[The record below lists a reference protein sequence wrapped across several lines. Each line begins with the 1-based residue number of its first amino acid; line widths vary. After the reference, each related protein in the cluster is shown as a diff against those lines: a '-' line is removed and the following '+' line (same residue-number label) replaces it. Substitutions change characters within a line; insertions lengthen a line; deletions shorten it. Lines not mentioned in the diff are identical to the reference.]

1 MEREVSERIA
11 LLERRTKETTI
22 DLNVNLDG
30 TGKSDIKTSIP
41 FLDHLLY
48 SFATYSNI
56 DIQLIADSKDKIEHH
71 LIEDIGIVLGQAIN
85 KALGKRERITR
96 FGHALIPMDE
106 SLSKVAIDLII
117 RPYYHIDLKLE
128 REYIENVSKEDI
140 LHFIQSFVSN
150 LNCCIHII
158 VEYGTNDHHKLES
171 VIKAFSIALK
181 IAMRIDSKNKEMPT
195 TKGMMW

>member
-1 MEREVSERIA
+1 LDRGANERIA

-41 FLDHLLY
+41 FLDHLLN

-56 DIQLIADSKDKIEHH
+56 DIQLIADSKDKIKHH

-85 KALGKRERITR
+85 KALGNRERITR

-106 SLSKVAIDLII
+106 SLSKVVIDLII
-117 RPYYHIDLKLE
+117 RSYYYIDLKLE
-128 REYIENVSKEDI
+128 REYIENISKEDI

-158 VEYGTNDHHKLES
+158 VEYGTNDHHKIES
-171 VIKAFSIALK
+171 IIKAFSIALK
-181 IAMRIDSKNKEMPT
+181 IAMRIDPKNKEMPT
-195 TKGMMW
+195 TKGMM

>member
-1 MEREVSERIA
+1 MDKGTNERIA

-41 FLDHLLY
+41 FLDHLLN

-56 DIQLIADSKDKIEHH
+56 DIQLIADSKDKIKHH

-85 KALGKRERITR
+85 KALGNRERITR

-106 SLSKVAIDLII
+106 SLSKVVIDLII
-117 RPYYHIDLKLE
+117 RSYYYIDLKLE
-128 REYIENVSKEDI
+128 REYIENISKEDI
-140 LHFIQSFVSN
+140 LHFIQSIVSN

-171 VIKAFSIALK
+171 IIKAFSIALK
-181 IAMRIDSKNKEMPT
+181 IAMRIDPKNKEMPT
-195 TKGMMW
+195 TKGMM

>member
-1 MEREVSERIA
+1 MDRGVNERIA

-41 FLDHLLY
+41 FLDHLLN

-56 DIQLIADSKDKIEHH
+56 DIQLIADSKDKIKHH

-85 KALGKRERITR
+85 KALGNRERITR

-106 SLSKVAIDLII
+106 SLSKVVIDLII
-117 RPYYHIDLKLE
+117 RSYYYIDLKLE
-128 REYIENVSKEDI
+128 REYIENISKEDI

-171 VIKAFSIALK
+171 IIKAFSIALK
-181 IAMRIDSKNKEMPT
+181 IAMRIDPKNKEMPT
-195 TKGMMW
+195 TKGMM

>member
-1 MEREVSERIA
+1 LDREASERIA

-56 DIQLIADSKDKIEHH
+56 DIQLIADSKDKIKHH

-85 KALGKRERITR
+85 KALGNRERITR

-106 SLSKVAIDLII
+106 SLSRVVIDLII

-128 REYIENVSKEDI
+128 REYIENISKEDI

-158 VEYGTNDHHKLES
+158 VEYGTNDHHKMES
-171 VIKAFSIALK
+171 IIKAFSIALK
-181 IAMRIDSKNKEMPT
+181 IAMRIDPNNKELPT
-195 TKGMMW
+195 TKGMM

>member
-1 MEREVSERIA
+1 MDRGTNERIA

-41 FLDHLLY
+41 FLDHLLN

-56 DIQLIADSKDKIEHH
+56 DIQLIADSKDKIKHH

-85 KALGKRERITR
+85 KALGNRERITR

-106 SLSKVAIDLII
+106 SLSKVVIDLII
-117 RPYYHIDLKLE
+117 RSVLLFDLKLE
-128 REYIENVSKEDI
+128 REYIENISKEDI

-171 VIKAFSIALK
+171 IIKAFSIALK
-181 IAMRIDSKNKEMPT
+181 IAMRIDPKNKEMPT
-195 TKGMMW
+195 TKGMM

>member
-1 MEREVSERIA
+1 LDRGANERIA
-11 LLERRTKETTI
+11 LLEKRTKETTI

-30 TGKSDIKTSIP
+30 TGKTDIKTSIP
-41 FLDHLLY
+41 FLDHLLN

-56 DIQLIADSKDKIEHH
+56 DIQLIADSKDKIKHH

-85 KALGKRERITR
+85 KALGNRERITR

-106 SLSKVAIDLII
+106 SLSKVVIDLII
-117 RPYYHIDLKLE
+117 RSYYYIDLKLE
-128 REYIENVSKEDI
+128 REYIENISKEDI

-171 VIKAFSIALK
+171 IIKAFSIALK
-181 IAMRIDSKNKEMPT
+181 IAMRIDPKNKEMPT
-195 TKGMMW
+195 TKGMM

>member
-1 MEREVSERIA
+1 MDKGTNERIA

-41 FLDHLLY
+41 FLDHLLN

-56 DIQLIADSKDKIEHH
+56 DIQLIADSKDKIKHH

-85 KALGKRERITR
+85 KALGNRERITR

-106 SLSKVAIDLII
+106 SLSKVVIDLII
-117 RPYYHIDLKLE
+117 RLYYYIDLKLE
-128 REYIENVSKEDI
+128 REYIENISKEDI

-171 VIKAFSIALK
+171 IIKAFSIALK
-181 IAMRIDSKNKEMPT
+181 IAMRINPKNKEMPT
-195 TKGMMW
+195 TKGMM

>member
-1 MEREVSERIA
+1 LDRGANERIV

-30 TGKSDIKTSIP
+30 IGKSDIKTSIP
-41 FLDHLLY
+41 FLDHLLN

-56 DIQLIADSKDKIEHH
+56 DIQLIADSKDKIKHH

-85 KALGKRERITR
+85 KALGSREKITR

-106 SLSKVAIDLII
+106 SLSKVVIDLIK
-117 RPYYHIDLKLE
+117 RSYYYIDLKIE

-150 LNCCIHII
+150 LNCCIHIV

-171 VIKAFSIALK
+171 TIKAFSMALK
-181 IAMRIDSKNKEMPT
+181 IAMKIHPENKEMPT
-195 TKGMMW
+195 TKGMM

>member
-1 MEREVSERIA
+1 LDRGTNERIA
-11 LLERRTKETTI
+11 LLERRTKETAI

-56 DIQLIADSKDKIEHH
+56 DIQLIADSKDKIKHH
-71 LIEDIGIVLGQAIN
+71 LIEDIGIVLGQTIN
-85 KALGKRERITR
+85 KALGNRERITR

-117 RPYYHIDLKLE
+117 RPFYHIDLKLE

-171 VIKAFSIALK
+171 IIKAFSIALK
-181 IAMRIDSKNKEMPT
+181 IAMRIDPKNKELPT
-195 TKGMMW
+195 TKGMM

>member
-1 MEREVSERIA
+1 LDKGTNERIA

-41 FLDHLLY
+41 FLDHLLN

-56 DIQLIADSKDKIEHH
+56 DIQLIADSKDKIKHH

-85 KALGKRERITR
+85 KALGNRERITR

-106 SLSKVAIDLII
+106 SLSKVVIDLII
-117 RPYYHIDLKLE
+117 RPYYYIDLKLE
-128 REYIENVSKEDI
+128 REYIENISKEDI

-171 VIKAFSIALK
+171 IIKAFSIALK
-181 IAMRIDSKNKEMPT
+181 IAMRIDPKNKEMPT
-195 TKGMMW
+195 TKGMM

>member
-1 MEREVSERIA
+1 MDRGANERIA

-41 FLDHLLY
+41 FLDHLLN

-56 DIQLIADSKDKIEHH
+56 DIQLIADSKDKIKHH

-85 KALGKRERITR
+85 KALGNRERITR
-96 FGHALIPMDE
+96 FAHALIPMDE
-106 SLSKVAIDLII
+106 SLSKVVIDLII
-117 RPYYHIDLKLE
+117 RPYYYIDLKLE
-128 REYIENVSKEDI
+128 REYIENISKEDI

-158 VEYGTNDHHKLES
+158 VEYGTNDHHKIES
-171 VIKAFSIALK
+171 IIKAFSIALK
-181 IAMRIDSKNKEMPT
+181 IAMRIDPKNKEMPT
-195 TKGMMW
+195 TKGMM

>member
-1 MEREVSERIA
+1 LDKGTNERIA

-41 FLDHLLY
+41 FLDHLLN

-56 DIQLIADSKDKIEHH
+56 DIQLIADSKDKIKHH

-85 KALGKRERITR
+85 KALGNRERITR

-106 SLSKVAIDLII
+106 SLSKVVIDLII
-117 RPYYHIDLKLE
+117 RSYYYIDLKLE
-128 REYIENVSKEDI
+128 REYIENISKEDI

-158 VEYGTNDHHKLES
+158 VEYGTNDHHKIES
-171 VIKAFSIALK
+171 IIKAFSIALK
-181 IAMRIDSKNKEMPT
+181 IAMRIDPKNKEMPT
-195 TKGMMW
+195 TKGMM

>member
-1 MEREVSERIA
+1 MDRGANERIA

-41 FLDHLLY
+41 FLDHLLN

-56 DIQLIADSKDKIEHH
+56 DIQLIADSKDKIKHH

-85 KALGKRERITR
+85 KALGNRERITR

-106 SLSKVAIDLII
+106 SLSKVVIDLIM
-117 RPYYHIDLKLE
+117 RSYYYIDLKLE
-128 REYIENVSKEDI
+128 REYIENISKEDI

-171 VIKAFSIALK
+171 IIKAFSIALK
-181 IAMRIDSKNKEMPT
+181 IAMRIDPKNKEMPT
-195 TKGMMW
+195 TKGMM

>member
-1 MEREVSERIA
+1 MDKGTNERIA

-41 FLDHLLY
+41 FLDHLLN

-56 DIQLIADSKDKIEHH
+56 DIQLIADSKDKIKHH

-85 KALGKRERITR
+85 KALGNRERITR

-106 SLSKVAIDLII
+106 SLSKVVIDLII
-117 RPYYHIDLKLE
+117 RSYYYIDLKLE
-128 REYIENVSKEDI
+128 REYIENISKEDI

-171 VIKAFSIALK
+171 IIKAFSIALK
-181 IAMRIDSKNKEMPT
+181 IAMRIDPKNKEMPT
-195 TKGMMW
+195 TKGMM

>member
-1 MEREVSERIA
+1 MDRGANERIA

-41 FLDHLLY
+41 FLDHLLN

-56 DIQLIADSKDKIEHH
+56 DIQLIADSKDKIKHH

-85 KALGKRERITR
+85 KALGNRERITR

-106 SLSKVAIDLII
+106 SLSKVVIDLII
-117 RPYYHIDLKLE
+117 RPYYYIDLKLE
-128 REYIENVSKEDI
+128 REYIENISKEDI

-158 VEYGTNDHHKLES
+158 VEYGTNDHHKIES
-171 VIKAFSIALK
+171 IIKAFSIALK
-181 IAMRIDSKNKEMPT
+181 IAMRIDPKNKEMPT
-195 TKGMMW
+195 TKGMM

>member
-1 MEREVSERIA
+1 LDRGANERIA

-41 FLDHLLY
+41 FLDHLLN

-56 DIQLIADSKDKIEHH
+56 DIQLIADSKDKIKHH

-85 KALGKRERITR
+85 KALGNRERITR

-106 SLSKVAIDLII
+106 SLSKVVIDLII
-117 RPYYHIDLKLE
+117 RSYYYIDLKLE
-128 REYIENVSKEDI
+128 REYIENISKEDI
-140 LHFIQSFVSN
+140 LHFIQSIVSN

-158 VEYGTNDHHKLES
+158 VEYGTNDHHKIES
-171 VIKAFSIALK
+171 IIKAFSIALK
-181 IAMRIDSKNKEMPT
+181 IAMRIDPKNKEMPT
-195 TKGMMW
+195 TKGMM

>member
-1 MEREVSERIA
+1 MDRGANERIA

-41 FLDHLLY
+41 FLDHLLN

-56 DIQLIADSKDKIEHH
+56 DIQLIADSKDKIKHH

-85 KALGKRERITR
+85 KALGNRERITR

-106 SLSKVAIDLII
+106 SLSKVVIDLII
-117 RPYYHIDLKLE
+117 RSYYYIDLKLE
-128 REYIENVSKEDI
+128 REYIENISKEDI

-171 VIKAFSIALK
+171 IIKAFSIALK
-181 IAMRIDSKNKEMPT
+181 IAMRINPKNKEMPT
-195 TKGMMW
+195 TKGMM

>member
-1 MEREVSERIA
+1 MDRGANERIA

-41 FLDHLLY
+41 FLDHLLN

-56 DIQLIADSKDKIEHH
+56 DIQLIADSKDKIKHH

-85 KALGKRERITR
+85 NALGNRERITR

-106 SLSKVAIDLII
+106 SLSKVVIDLII
-117 RPYYHIDLKLE
+117 RSYYYIDLKLE
-128 REYIENVSKEDI
+128 REYIENISKEDI

-171 VIKAFSIALK
+171 IIKAFSIALK
-181 IAMRIDSKNKEMPT
+181 IAMKIDPRNKEMPT
-195 TKGMMW
+195 TKGMM

>member
-1 MEREVSERIA
+1 MDRGANERIA

-41 FLDHLLY
+41 FLDHLLN

-56 DIQLIADSKDKIEHH
+56 DIQLIADSKDKIKHH

-85 KALGKRERITR
+85 KALGNRERITR

-106 SLSKVAIDLII
+106 SLSKVVIDLIM
-117 RPYYHIDLKLE
+117 RSYYYIDLKLE
-128 REYIENVSKEDI
+128 REYIENISKEDI

-158 VEYGTNDHHKLES
+158 VEYGTNDHHKIES
-171 VIKAFSIALK
+171 IIKAFSIALK
-181 IAMRIDSKNKEMPT
+181 IAMRIDPKNKEMPT
-195 TKGMMW
+195 TKGMM

>member
-1 MEREVSERIA
+1 MDRGTNERIA

-41 FLDHLLY
+41 FLDHLLN

-56 DIQLIADSKDKIEHH
+56 DIQLIADSKDKIKHH

-85 KALGKRERITR
+85 KALGNRERITR

-106 SLSKVAIDLII
+106 SLSKVVIDLII
-117 RPYYHIDLKLE
+117 RSYYYIDLKLE
-128 REYIENVSKEDI
+128 REYIENISKEDI

-171 VIKAFSIALK
+171 IIKAFSIALK
-181 IAMRIDSKNKEMPT
+181 IAMRIDPKNKEMPT
-195 TKGMMW
+195 TKGMM

>member
-1 MEREVSERIA
+1 LDRGANERIA

-41 FLDHLLY
+41 FLDHLLN

-56 DIQLIADSKDKIEHH
+56 DIQLIADSKDKIKHH

-85 KALGKRERITR
+85 KALGNRERITR

-106 SLSKVAIDLII
+106 SLSKVVIDLII
-117 RPYYHIDLKLE
+117 RSYYYIDLKLE
-128 REYIENVSKEDI
+128 REYIENISKEDI

-171 VIKAFSIALK
+171 IIKAFSIALK
-181 IAMRIDSKNKEMPT
+181 IAMRIDPKNKEMPT
-195 TKGMMW
+195 TKGMM

>member
-1 MEREVSERIA
+1 LDRGTNERIA

-41 FLDHLLY
+41 FLDHLLN

-56 DIQLIADSKDKIEHH
+56 DIQLIADSKDKIKHH

-85 KALGKRERITR
+85 KALGNRERITR

-106 SLSKVAIDLII
+106 SLSKVVIDLII
-117 RPYYHIDLKLE
+117 RSYYYIDLKLE
-128 REYIENVSKEDI
+128 REYIENISKEDI

-171 VIKAFSIALK
+171 IIKAFSIALK
-181 IAMRIDSKNKEMPT
+181 IAMRIDPKNKEMPT
-195 TKGMMW
+195 TKGMM

>member
-1 MEREVSERIA
+1 LDREASERIA

-22 DLNVNLDG
+22 NLNVNLDG

-41 FLDHLLY
+41 FLDHLLN

-56 DIQLIADSKDKIEHH
+56 DIQLIADSKDKIKHH

-85 KALGKRERITR
+85 KALGNREKIAR
-96 FGHALIPMDE
+96 FGNALIPMDE

-117 RPYYHIDLKLE
+117 RSYYHIDLKLE

-140 LHFIQSFVSN
+140 QHFIQSFVSN
-150 LNCCIHII
+150 LNCCTHII
-158 VEYGTNDHHKLES
+158 VEYGTNDHHKVES
-171 VIKAFSIALK
+171 IIKAFSIALR
-181 IAMRIDSKNKEMPT
+181 IAMKIDPKNKEFPT
-195 TKGMMW
+195 TKGMM

>member
-1 MEREVSERIA
+1 LDRGANERITF
-11 LLERRTKETTI
+11 LERRTKETTI

-41 FLDHLLY
+41 FLDHLLN

-56 DIQLIADSKDKIEHH
+56 DIQLIADSKDKIKHH

-85 KALGKRERITR
+85 KALGNRERITR

-106 SLSKVAIDLII
+106 SLSKVVIDLII
-117 RPYYHIDLKLE
+117 RSYYYIDLKLE
-128 REYIENVSKEDI
+128 REYIENISKEDI

-158 VEYGTNDHHKLES
+158 VEYGTNDHHKIES
-171 VIKAFSIALK
+171 IIKAFSIALK
-181 IAMRIDSKNKEMPT
+181 IAMRIDPKNKEMPT
-195 TKGMMW
+195 TKGMM

>member
-1 MEREVSERIA
+1 LNRGANERIA

-41 FLDHLLY
+41 FLDHLLN

-56 DIQLIADSKDKIEHH
+56 DIQLIADSKDKIKHH

-85 KALGKRERITR
+85 KALGNRERITR

-106 SLSKVAIDLII
+106 SLSKVVIDLII
-117 RPYYHIDLKLE
+117 RSYYYIDLKLE
-128 REYIENVSKEDI
+128 REYIENISKEDI

-171 VIKAFSIALK
+171 IIKAFSIALK
-181 IAMRIDSKNKEMPT
+181 IAMRIDPKNKEMPT
-195 TKGMMW
+195 TKGMM

>member
-1 MEREVSERIA
+1 MDREASERIA

-41 FLDHLLY
+41 FLDHLLN

-56 DIQLIADSKDKIEHH
+56 DIQLIADSKDKIKHH

-85 KALGKRERITR
+85 KALGNRERITR

-106 SLSKVAIDLII
+106 SLSKVVIDLII
-117 RPYYHIDLKLE
+117 RSYYYIDLKLE
-128 REYIENVSKEDI
+128 REYIENISKEDI

-171 VIKAFSIALK
+171 IIKAFSIALK
-181 IAMRIDSKNKEMPT
+181 IAMRIDPKNKEMPT
-195 TKGMMW
+195 TKGMM

>member
-56 DIQLIADSKDKIEHH
+56 DIQLIADSKDKIKHH

-158 VEYGTNDHHKLES
+158 VEHGTNDHHKLES
-171 VIKAFSIALK
+171 IIKAFSIALK
-181 IAMRIDSKNKEMPT
+181 IAIRIDPKNKELPT
-195 TKGMMW
+195 TKGMM

>member
-1 MEREVSERIA
+1 MDRGTNERIA

-41 FLDHLLY
+41 FLDHLLN

-56 DIQLIADSKDKIEHH
+56 DIQLIADSKDKIKHH

-85 KALGKRERITR
+85 KALGNRERITR

-106 SLSKVAIDLII
+106 SLSKVVIDLII
-117 RPYYHIDLKLE
+117 RSYYYIDLKLE
-128 REYIENVSKEDI
+128 REYIENISKEDI

-171 VIKAFSIALK
+171 IIKALSIALK
-181 IAMRIDSKNKEMPT
+181 IAMRIDPKNKEMPT
-195 TKGMMW
+195 TKGMM

>member
-1 MEREVSERIA
+1 MDRGANERIA

-41 FLDHLLY
+41 FLDHLLN

-56 DIQLIADSKDKIEHH
+56 DIQLIADSKDKIKHH

-85 KALGKRERITR
+85 KALGNRERITR

-106 SLSKVAIDLII
+106 SLSKVVIDLII
-117 RPYYHIDLKLE
+117 RSYYYIDLKLE
-128 REYIENVSKEDI
+128 REYIENISKEDI
-140 LHFIQSFVSN
+140 LHFIQSIVSN

-158 VEYGTNDHHKLES
+158 VEYGTNDHHKIES
-171 VIKAFSIALK
+171 IIKAFSIALK
-181 IAMRIDSKNKEMPT
+181 IAMRIDPKNKEMPT
-195 TKGMMW
+195 TKGMM